1 MKNGIIKIASV
12 MFGALTFAL
21 LSLSCCVAP
30 LLFIIFGISAASL
43 SFLDF
48 LAPYRFVFVLL
59 SICSIVY
66 SFWRIYISQKPLCNG
81 AAISAAS
88 LKTLFWLLTALSA
101 ISLIYPFIDG
111 IIFAG
116 DME

>member
-12 MFGALTFAL
+12 MFSALTFAL

-66 SFWRIYISQKPLCNG
+66 SFWRIYMSQKPLCNG
-81 AAISAAS
+81 AAS

-101 ISLIYPFIDG
+101 ISLMYPFIDG
-111 IIFAG
+111 IIFVG
-116 DME
+116 DTE